1 MAAAVAPVELPT
13 GRRSYYNTTTPVDI
27 HDPNWIPVLDSAA
40 YKPPLSPTEKEVST
54 YPPPPASFS
63 LFPTQASSPKPRPGF
78 SHTYSKS
85 SLAPES
91 VASDSDSRSQSPQ
104 DSIEPLPSIGGPV
117 QASQDGTA
125 KGHNRQTTSTTA
137 ASSEEK
143 ISVNTEGPADNTGSS
158 PNSDEHETASVVEE
172 RELGHPLPPPEPFGE
187 SMVNPSTR
195 SSMISTMTKKS
206 TVLPPTS
213 KYNRKHVASVA
224 TTAGRPL
231 VPSLPQTPQESPRLG
246 PTMPTTTPVAQPL
259 PSPKLPPTEAPR
271 QAEASQKLQ
280 PTKSTA
286 SERRQ
291 RALHSHPSNVSLRSQ
306 RNSSSDDAEIIPRPP
321 SIRNKSRKSTDSRA
335 TTPRSTIYDS
345 QVPTPAPTT
354 PLPQLPP
361 GAQIRRPS
369 TREGN
374 SQRAI
379 QAPIEEPVPST
390 MASFRPYEHAEMAS
404 FMAEK
409 NTIIC
414 RRFDAVHVRLL
425 LCLQDEIS
433 QLEKELLKLE
443 SSNSPGSASE
453 KMLQKTRILRE
464 LRKVVAEYD
473 HLFTTWSKMQA
484 NKVSESTTKELKEWL
499 AKPGTSIEAGLGIN
513 TQQDLQWLENT
524 KDLSSIE
531 LGDKEADPATDKE
544 NASQE
549 VGGSGGGGGGSSGGG
564 GGGGFMALFGCGGK
578 RK

>member
-13 GRRSYYNTTTPVDI
+13 GRRSYYNTSTPVDI
-27 HDPNWIPVLDSAA
+27 HDPNWIPVLDTAT

-54 YPPPPASFS
+54 LPQPPASFS
-63 LFPTQASSPKPRPGF
+63 LFPSSQANSPKPRPGF

-85 SLAPES
+85 ALAPES

-104 DSIEPLPSIGGPV
+104 DSIEPLPSIGGSV
-117 QASQDGTA
+117 QASQDGD
-125 KGHNRQTTSTTA
+125 KGHNRQTMSTTA
-137 ASSEEK
+137 ESSEEK
-143 ISVNTEGPADNTGSS
+143 ISVSTEGPGDMVGAL
-158 PNSDEHETASVVEE
+158 NSEENETAIVMEE
-172 RELGHPLPPPEPFGE
+172 RDLSLPAPPPEPVGD
-187 SMVNPSTR
+187 SILNSSTR
-195 SSMISTMTKKS
+195 SSMISTATKKS

-213 KYNRKHVASVA
+213 KYNRKHVTSVA
-224 TTAGRPL
+224 TTVGRPL

-246 PTMPTTTPVAQPL
+246 PTASTTTPLVQPL
-259 PSPKLPPTEAPR
+259 PSPKLPPAEPPR
-271 QAEASQKLQ
+271 QPDPPQKLQ
-280 PTKSTA
+280 PAKSTA

-374 SQRAI
+374 SQRAL
-379 QAPIEEPVPST
+379 QAPIDEPVPS
-390 MASFRPYEHAEMAS
+390 AVSAFRPFEHAEMAS
-404 FMAEK
+404 FMTEK

-443 SSNSPGSASE
+443 SPNSPGSASE

-464 LRKVVAEYD
+464 LRKGVAEYD
-473 HLFTTWSKMQA
+473 HLFTTWSTMQA
-484 NKVSESTTKELKEWL
+484 NKVSESTTMELKDWL
-499 AKPGTSIEAGLGIN
+499 SKPGTSIEAGLGIN

-531 LGDKEADPATDKE
+531 LGVKAQDPAVDKEKASKEAT
-544 NASQE
+544 
-549 VGGSGGGGGGSSGGG
+549 GG